1 MFVIA
6 DKICL
11 LQLSRSVDVGAGVG
25 VVVDLVTLSVEIQTA
40 GWPDLLFTARHSQ
53 SWLASRRGDDNNNTT
68 QHQTN
73 SRNEGLTVTLYLPGG
88 CFIKSF

>member
-40 GWPDLLFTARHSQ
+40 GWPDLLLTGRHSQ
-53 SWLASRRGDDNNNTT
+53 SKRATNRRGDDNNTTDNTIP
-68 QHQTN
+68 
-73 SRNEGLTVTLYLPGG
+73 TLEMRD
-88 CFIKSF
+88 

>member
-40 GWPDLLFTARHSQ
+40 GWPDLLFTGRHSQ
-53 SWLASRRGDDNNNTT
+53 SQLGGRRQDEKNNTT
-68 QHQTN
+68 RDQQ
-73 SRNEGLTVTLYLPGG
+73 
-88 CFIKSF
+88 